1 MKIRISLLLS
11 IFIFSSALVWGQDQ
25 PIMLTNPSFE
35 GKPAQGGN
43 DGRFNLPGWS
53 NCGAPNET
61 PPDIHPVVG
70 GSFQVAQTPH
80 DGNSYL
86 GMVVRDN
93 NTWETVSQR
102 LESPIVAG
110 KCYDFSID
118 ISRSENYLSPSISD
132 SSLIVHYSVPA
143 RLRIWGGNG
152 LCGKVELLGETSVI
166 HHTRWLTYPFK
177 FTPEK
182 THNYIVLEAYYNTPN
197 SNGNILLDNASP
209 IFPVTCEVEK
219 PQAPEKKEKILGELD
234 RKNLKKGQTIR
245 IEQLYFKADSAS
257 ITEASYPVLQEIYEF
272 LASNPDVVVEIGGH
286 TNSIPSHDYCDR
298 LSTARAK
305 AISEYLIQEGI
316 PKERLQ
322 YKGYGKREPVETNKT
337 DVGRKRNQRVE
348 IKILGFDG

>member
-1 MKIRISLLLS
+1 MKYRTTLLLS
-11 IFIFSSALVWGQDQ
+11 LFIFSTALLLGQDQ

-35 GKPAQGGN
+35 GQPAQGGN
-43 DGRFNLPGWS
+43 DHRFNLPGWS
-53 NCGAPNET
+53 NCGASDET
-61 PPDIHPVVG
+61 PPDVHPVTL
-70 GSFQVAQTPH
+70 GSFQVEQAPS
-80 DGNSYL
+80 DGNTYL

-93 NTWETVSQR
+93 NTWEIVAQR
-102 LESPIVAG
+102 LASPVVAG

-118 ISRSENYLSPSISD
+118 ISRSESYLSPSIAD
-132 SSLIVHYSVPA
+132 SSVNVHYAVPA

-152 LCGKVELLGETSVI
+152 FCGKVELLGETSVI

-197 SNGNILLDNASP
+197 SNGNILLDNAAP

-219 PQAPEKKEKILGELD
+219 PQAPEKKEKILSGLD

-245 IEQLYFKADSAS
+245 IDQLYFKADSAS
-257 ITEASYPVLQEIYEF
+257 ITEDSYPVLEEIYEF

-286 TNSIPSHDYCDR
+286 TNGIPSHDYCDR
-298 LSTARAK
+298 LSTERAR
-305 AISEYLIQEGI
+305 AISEYLTQKGI
-316 PKERLQ
+316 PNDRLQ
-322 YKGYGKREPVETNKT
+322 YKGYGKRKPEETNKT
-337 DVGRKRNQRVE
+337 AYGRKRNQRVE

>member
-1 MKIRISLLLS
+1 M
-11 IFIFSSALVWGQDQ
+11 VWGQDQ